1 MGKEGHRLKE
11 GRRSSVKYVGVD
23 VAKDSLEVA
32 DTSGSQGRSF
42 PNTEA
47 GIGAMLR
54 WLSRSILDGDPH
66 LIVEPTSTYHHPLI
80 QVLAAQGFAYTLI
93 NPAHTAAFARV
104 QGKRAKTD
112 QVDARLLASL
122 GESQQPEPSL
132 PPEEVQ
138 EGLRALRRHLEWLEK
153 ELQAARNRLD
163 TAAFSPWTPREV
175 LESLERTIQQ
185 LEEEIR
191 RLGEAMACQQQQ
203 HQEWSRQMQLLT
215 SIPGVGSQTAT
226 LLLTELPPVANCPSA
241 GSWVAFCGLNPEPRQ
256 SGKSNYSRLSRVG
269 TARVRAGLYL
279 PAVSAL
285 RWNPAVKALGDRL
298 RERGKVGRVRIVA
311 AMHKLLRLCF
321 GVLKSGRPFDYS
333 MHQPKV
339 SC

>member
-1 MGKEGHRLKE
+1 MEYVG
-11 GRRSSVKYVGVD
+11 VGVD
-23 VAKDSLEVA
+23 VAKGSLEVA
-32 DTSGSQGRSF
+32 GTSGSQRKSF
-42 PNTEA
+42 SNTEA

-54 WLSRSILDGDPH
+54 WLSRSFPDDDPQ

-80 QVLAAQGFAYTLI
+80 QVLAAQGVTYTLI

-112 QVDARLLASL
+112 RVDARLLASL
-122 GESQQPEPSL
+122 GESQQPDPSL
-132 PPEEVQ
+132 PPQKDQ
-138 EGLRALRRHLEWLEK
+138 EGLKSLRHHLEWLEK

-191 RLGEAMACQQQQ
+191 RLGETIACQQEQ
-203 HQEWSRQMQLLT
+203 HQEWSGQMQLLT
-215 SIPGVGSQTAT
+215 SIPGVGSKTAT
-226 LLLTELPPVANCPSA
+226 LLLTELPAVASCTSA
-241 GSWVAFCGLNPEPRQ
+241 RSWVAFCGLNPEPRQ
-256 SGKSNYSRLSRVG
+256 SGKGHYSRLSRVG

-285 RWNPAVKALGDRL
+285 RWNPAVRALGDRL
-298 RERGKVGRVRIVA
+298 RERGKMGRVRIVA

-333 MHQPKV
+333 MHHATL